1 MSQSHEKQL
10 IEALRVVCGG
20 GTLGVRSELGDA
32 IAQVIR
38 EELAPVVELAASP
51 RREYMDEKAAS
62 LYCGMPATTLRK
74 RRSLGKGPSY
84 IKDGGKVLYARR
96 DLDRYMEARRI
107 KTYEQS

>member
-1 MSQSHEKQL
+1 MSQSHEQQL
-10 IEALRVVCGG
+10 IESLRAVCGG
-20 GTLGVRSELGDA
+20 GTLLGDA

>member
-1 MSQSHEKQL
+1 MSQFHEQQL
-10 IEALRVVCGG
+10 IESLRAVCGE
-20 GTLGVRSELGDA
+20 GTLGARSELGDA
-32 IAQVIR
+32 IAKVIR

-62 LYCGMPATTLRK
+62 LYCGMPAATLRK

-96 DLDRYMEARRI
+96 DLDRYMEARRV